1 LAEPQTAH
9 AKPEPA
15 NAGAPAPA
23 PAAGSVDAS
32 GAAGG
37 TGASASS
44 GSAASTLKS
53 AQAARWPAH
62 AAAAHAGEQKRAFRQ
77 LAHTSGVDAPQ
88 AAQGARAKTGEDMS
102 MIISGGQRGCSEFV
116 HVVCTCF
123 NAPFFDTESAVSRT
137 L

>member
-1 LAEPQTAH
+1 LDEPHTAH

-15 NAGAPAPA
+15 NAAGSDEPAPA
-23 PAAGSVDAS
+23 CAAGSIDAS

-37 TGASASS
+37 TGAKATSGSASS
-44 GSAASTLKS
+44 TEKS

-62 AAAAHAGEQKRAFRQ
+62 AAAAQAGEQKRVFRQ

-88 AAQGARAKTGEDMS
+88 AAQAERTEAGDDMARITAGRRGETRD
-102 MIISGGQRGCSEFV
+102 
-116 HVVCTCF
+116 VVCAITF
-123 NAPFFDTESAVSRT
+123 WQR